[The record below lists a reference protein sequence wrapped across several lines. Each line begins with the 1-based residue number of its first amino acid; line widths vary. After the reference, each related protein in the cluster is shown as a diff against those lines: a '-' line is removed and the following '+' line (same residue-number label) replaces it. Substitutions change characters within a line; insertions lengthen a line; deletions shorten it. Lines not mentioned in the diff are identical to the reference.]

1 MKEDSF
7 LRRLY
12 KSFGPGF
19 ITGAAD
25 DDPSGIG
32 TYSQTGAQFGF
43 SQLWT
48 APFSFPFML
57 AVQEMCGRIG
67 LVTGQGLASVIKTH
81 YSKKVLWAAVIVL
94 LITNTINIG
103 ADLGAMAAALQLIV
117 PGSFIFLLLTITS
130 FMLVVEIIVP
140 YPTYARFL
148 KYLAISL
155 LAYVA
160 TALLIKQDWSHVAY
174 ATLVP
179 HIELSKSYLLN
190 IAAILGTTIS
200 PYLFFWQAD
209 EEVEEEIATHK
220 VKDMNTGAPL
230 VQKSDITRMRW
241 STTMGMF
248 FSQLI
253 MFFIVLTVG
262 ATLYTNGIHT
272 IETAQDAALA
282 LRPFAGDL
290 AFFLFAIGIVGTGLL
305 AVPVLAGSAAYA
317 LAETFGWEEGLGKK
331 YSQAPGFYGIIIV
344 ATLVGLLVN
353 LSPIGPMQMLYYS
366 AVLNGLLAPPLLILI
381 LLISNNKKIL
391 GTHTNGRLSNV
402 LGIAITLIMGAVAVA
417 LLVSFLG

>member
-1 MKEDSF
+1 MKKDSF

-12 KSFGPGF
+12 RSFGPGF

-25 DDPSGIG
+25 DDPSGIA

-67 LVTGQGLASVIKTH
+67 LVTGRGLASIIKTH
-81 YSKKVLWAAVIVL
+81 YSKKVLWAAVVVL

-103 ADLGAMAAALQLIV
+103 ADLGAMAAALQLIL
-117 PGSFIFLLLTITS
+117 PQSFIFLLLAVTAFILT
-130 FMLVVEIIVP
+130 VEIFVP

-148 KYLAISL
+148 KYLTISL

-160 TALLIKQDWSHVAY
+160 TALLITQDWSHIAY
-174 ATLVP
+174 STFVP
-179 HIELSKSYLLN
+179 HIELSKNYLLN

-209 EEVEEEIATHK
+209 EEVEEEVATHK
-220 VKDMNTGAPL
+220 IHDMGGGTPTIERG
-230 VQKSDITRMRW
+230 DITRMRW
-241 STTMGMF
+241 STTVGMF

-253 MFFIVLTVG
+253 MFFIVLTV
-262 ATLYTNGIHT
+262 ASTLFTNGIT
-272 IETAQDAALA
+272 SISTAQDAALA

-290 AFFLFAIGIVGTGLL
+290 AFFLFAVGIVGTGLL

-317 LAETFGWEEGLGKK
+317 LAETFGWKEGLGKK
-331 YSQAPGFYGIIIV
+331 YSQAPGFYGIIIT
-344 ATLVGLLVN
+344 ATLVGLCVN

-366 AVLNGLLAPPLLILI
+366 AILNGLLAPPLLVLI
-381 LLISNNKKIL
+381 LLIGNNKKIL
-391 GTHTNGRLSNV
+391 GKHTNNRLSNA
-402 LGIAITLIMGAVAVA
+402 LGIAITLIMSAIALA